1 MVFLALMLLIFVA
14 FAMMFMNMYSL
25 KMVTHSYRMTF
36 DRLMILIC
44 AQEEFGTFRQ
54 SVLAMFQ
61 LMNGDLDVDALV
73 TQRPITGAV
82 LYVIYLL
89 LTVFLGECSL
99 L

>member
-1 MVFLALMLLIFVA
+1 
-14 FAMMFMNMYSL
+14 MMFMNMYSL

-36 DRLMILIC
+36 YRLMILIC

-54 SVLAMFQ
+54 SFLAMFQ

-73 TQRPITGAV
+73 TQRPMAGAV